1 MWELDYKES
10 WAPKNWCF
18 ELWCW
23 QRLLWVLW
31 IARRSN
37 QSILKEI
44 NPEYSLEEL
53 MLKLKLQYLAT
64 DEKSWL
70 IWKDPD
76 AGKDLRQE
84 EQRTTEDVMVGCH
97 HWLNWHEFEKN
108 PGSWWW
114 IWRPG
119 MLQSMGSQRVG
130 HDWETELNWLN
141 HVPIIAWNC
150 NYLFLFVWLLIVK
163 TDKHLLLL
171 WLCNYYSLNTI
182 VSWLVNRKIMEF

>member
-114 IWRPG
+114 TWRPG
-119 MLQSMGSQRVG
+119 MLQSMGSQRVK
-130 HDWETELNWLN
+130 HNWVTELNWTEEKLWEKKKKSN
-141 HVPIIAWNC
+141 A
-150 NYLFLFVWLLIVK
+150 LLIWTK
-163 TDKHLLLL
+163 RRSNQSILKEISPGI
-171 WLCNYYSLNTI
+171 SLEG
-182 VSWLVNRKIMEF
+182 WC